1 MHKDI
6 IFCRHGIY
14 IYLYILFCIVLGT
27 EDLPGNTQENYEDMI
42 QRISTLLLEKKY
54 REAVSL
60 LRKAD
65 HVAGN
70 AELRCVFSKHTV

>member
-1 MHKDI
+1 MYYI
-6 IFCRHGIY
+6 I
-14 IYLYILFCIVLGT
+14 LGT
-27 EDLPGNTQENYEDMI
+27 EDLPEGTQENYEDMI

-54 REAVSL
+54 REAVIL

-70 AELRCVFSKHTV
+70 AELRCVFLRYTVCIRCICL